1 MADEGNGNLLDVNTP
16 ANKYAGL
23 EKWVFDGTTWNL
35 AYTLQNGLDLGVNYT
50 VSGTARD
57 GSVGSYTTATGGLR
71 NLTGRVNDDGA
82 VEIFATTS
90 TVSTSGDQGA
100 DPNKL
105 VKITDKLH
113 ATTLPDDESFRTL
126 KTAEYGEV
134 LRGVALVNEEFK
146 LAKEHDRDGDN
157 E

>member
-1 MADEGNGNLLDVNTP
+1 MTMVDSF
-16 ANKYAGL
+16 
-23 EKWVFDGTTWNL
+23 EKIP
-35 AYTLQNGLDLGVNYT
+35 
-50 VSGTARD
+50 
-57 GSVGSYTTATGGLR
+57 
-71 NLTGRVNDDGA
+71 

-126 KTAEYGEV
+126 KTSEYGEV
-134 LRGVALVNEEFK
+134 FRGVALVNEEFK
-146 LAKEHDRDGDN
+146 LAKEHDKDGDN